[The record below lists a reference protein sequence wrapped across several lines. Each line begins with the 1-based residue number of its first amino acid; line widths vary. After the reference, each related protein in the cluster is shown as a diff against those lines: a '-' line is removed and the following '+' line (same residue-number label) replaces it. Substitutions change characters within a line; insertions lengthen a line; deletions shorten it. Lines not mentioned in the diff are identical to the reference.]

1 MTTQESIDRLIGL
14 MDAKM
19 IELEVM
25 QGAMKEVVRFLMQ
38 QKDAQGKTAEE
49 LKKKLDAQEE
59 TTVEKMLARKD

>member
-1 MTTQESIDRLIGL
+1 